1 MDKTEKYL
9 KSIDNSL
16 KRIANALT
24 ENNTVTKDTP
34 IIKGKP
40 PDNNIENVKPSEAE
54 K

>member
-16 KRIANALT
+16 KRIADALT

-34 IIKGKP
+34 YKRKP
-40 PDNNIENVKPSEAE
+40 PDNNLENVKTSEAE
-54 K
+54 G

>member
-1 MDKTEKYL
+1 LDKTEKYL

-16 KRIANALT
+16 KRIADALT

-34 IIKGKP
+34 LKKP
-40 PDNNIENVKPSEAE
+40 PDRKY